1 LAEKILRTVAFTALA
16 AALAVQFL
24 TAVPDREDAIAN
36 DPALSGTIDA
46 QNVALEVQ
54 LHLKGLGFDPGP
66 IDGIPGSRTRSAI
79 QAYRKSMGLPV
90 GDRVTRD
97 LLVAFGEGG

>member
-1 LAEKILRTVAFTALA
+1 LTEKVLRTVAFAALA
-16 AALAVQFL
+16 AALTVQFL

-79 QAYRKSMGLPV
+79 RAYRTWMGVP
-90 GDRVTRD
+90 GDDTVTRD
-97 LLVAFGEGG
+97 LLVTFGEGG